1 MQVSKAPPVDVPT
14 ARAGTATT
22 AEQRS
27 PSAATVAPTA
37 IQADIRPL
45 DISSALQI
53 LLAEV
58 RAGLDLALA
67 AAVARDPAMAH
78 NPAIALNLAIAQ
90 DPTSALNPAIA
101 QNPAIT
107 QNPTQTARALVETF
121 LQILPQE
128 EASNAPQWIAAMVH
142 LEAAIQSSME
152 RAIGVV
158 TQWRDVPAVVVDA
171 AKEARALFS
180 SALGEG
186 LQNPLWLR
194 PEWMSLA
201 PLFYRFRRRRRIAR
215 RRLTDP
221 DYSPGSLD
229 ESEELRE

>member
-78 NPAIALNLAIAQ
+78 NP
-90 DPTSALNPAIA
+90 LNPAIA

-128 EASNAPQWIAAMVH
+128 QASNAPQWIAAMVQ

>member
-27 PSAATVAPTA
+27 PSAATVAPIA
-37 IQADIRPL
+37 IPADIRPL

-67 AAVARDPAMAH
+67 AAAARDPAMAH
-78 NPAIALNLAIAQ
+78 NP
-90 DPTSALNPAIA
+90 LNPAIA
-101 QNPAIT
+101 QNQAIT

-128 EASNAPQWIAAMVH
+128 EASSAPQWIAAMVH

-194 PEWMSLA
+194 PEWVSLA

>member
-14 ARAGTATT
+14 ARAGTTTT

-67 AAVARDPAMAH
+67 AEVARDPAMAH
-78 NPAIALNLAIAQ
+78 NP
-90 DPTSALNPAIA
+90 LNPAIA

-128 EASNAPQWIAAMVH
+128 EASSAPQWIAAMVH

-186 LQNPLWLR
+186 LRNPLWLR